1 MEHIIITIGRQLGSG
16 GRVIAQKLAQEFDCQ
31 FYDREILNLA
41 AKESGFS
48 EKIFEQNDEHK
59 GFLKSLFHMRVPL
72 VSDVNFYKSDISQ
85 ERLFQFQSDAIRKA
99 AQKSNCV
106 FVGRCADYI
115 LRDMPNV
122 VNIFVTADIDWR
134 AEQVIKRHQCTK
146 EEALKIIHHAES
158 SRASYYNYYTGK
170 RWGDAASYDLCV
182 DASILGIDA
191 TEQYIADFIR
201 KRFQLQ

>member
-16 GRVIAQKLAQEFDCQ
+16 GRVIARKLAQEFDCQ
-31 FYDREILNLA
+31 FYDREILNRA

-59 GFLKSLFHMRVPL
+59 GFLKSLFHMRVPH
-72 VSDVNFYKSDISQ
+72 VSDVNFYKSNISQ
-85 ERLFQFQSDAIRKA
+85 EGLFQFQSDAIRKA

-122 VNIFVTADIDWR
+122 VNIFVTADIAWR

>member
-31 FYDREILNLA
+31 FYDKEILNLA

-59 GFLKSLFHMRVPL
+59 GFLKSLFHMRVPH
-72 VSDVNFYKSDISQ
+72 VSDVNFYKSNISQ
-85 ERLFQFQSDAIRKA
+85 EGLFQFQSDAIRKA

>member
-1 MEHIIITIGRQLGSG
+1 MEHIIINIGRQLGSG

-31 FYDREILNLA
+31 FYDKEILNLA

-59 GFLKSLFHMRVPL
+59 GFQKSLFHMRVPH
-72 VSDVNFYKSDISQ
+72 VSDVNFYKSNISQ
-85 ERLFQFQSDAIRKA
+85 EGLFQFQSDAIRKA
-99 AQKSNCV
+99 AKKGSCV

>member
-1 MEHIIITIGRQLGSG
+1 MEHIIINIGRQLGSG

-31 FYDREILNLA
+31 FYDKEILNLA

-59 GFLKSLFHMRVPL
+59 GFLKSLFHMRVPH
-72 VSDVNFYKSDISQ
+72 VSDVNFYKSNISQ
-85 ERLFQFQSDAIRKA
+85 EGLFQFQSDAIRKA
-99 AQKSNCV
+99 AKKGSCV

-182 DASILGIDA
+182 DASILGIEE
-191 TEQYIADFIR
+191 TEKYIANFIR
-201 KRFQLQ
+201 KRFHL

>member
-1 MEHIIITIGRQLGSG
+1 MEQIIINIGRQLGSG

-31 FYDREILNLA
+31 FYDKEILNLA

-48 EKIFEQNDEHK
+48 EKIFEKNDEHK

-72 VSDVNFYKSDISQ
+72 VSDVNFYKSNISQ
-85 ERLFQFQSDAIRKA
+85 EGLFQFQSDAIRKA
-99 AQKSNCV
+99 AKKSSCV

-146 EEALKIIHHAES
+146 EEALKIIHQAES

-170 RWGDAASYDLCV
+170 RWGDAASYDLCI
-182 DASILGIDA
+182 DSSLLGIDA

-201 KRFQLQ
+201 RRFQL

>member
-59 GFLKSLFHMRVPL
+59 GFLKSLFHMRVPH
-72 VSDVNFYKSDISQ
+72 VSDVNFYKSNISQ
-85 ERLFQFQSDAIRKA
+85 EGLFQFQSDAIRKA
-99 AQKSNCV
+99 AKKRSCV

>member
-1 MEHIIITIGRQLGSG
+1 MEHIIINIGRQLESG

-31 FYDREILNLA
+31 FYDKEILNLA

-59 GFLKSLFHMRVPL
+59 GFLKSLFHMRVPH
-72 VSDVNFYKSDISQ
+72 VSDVNFYKSNISQ
-85 ERLFQFQSDAIRKA
+85 EGLFQFQSDAIRKA
-99 AQKSNCV
+99 AKKGSCV

>member
-1 MEHIIITIGRQLGSG
+1 MEHIIINIGRQLGSG

-31 FYDREILNLA
+31 FYDKEILNLA

-59 GFLKSLFHMRVPL
+59 GFLKSLFHMRVPH
-72 VSDVNFYKSDISQ
+72 VSDVNFYKSNISQ
-85 ERLFQFQSDAIRKA
+85 EGLFQFQSDAIRKA
-99 AQKSNCV
+99 AKKGSCV